1 MPTRAMKRKSFFK
14 SLLWLVAWTAASL
27 PGYADIKLSGVTSS
41 IKNSIS
47 DHLKGVDFPC
57 DSPAAAASRIQERS
71 DSELNKAL
79 QALGFFRAQYSSD
92 LVFDEKCW
100 RLSYEITLGEPIM
113 IREANI
119 ELLGAAAPEAA
130 FQELVSAAELGSGA
144 AFSTPRYEQLKER
157 LQARGVR
164 QGYFD
169 AKFVEQRVDIYPQLN
184 AADIVLSWD
193 SGERYHYGEIV
204 IEQSVLEQDLFRDLL
219 SLNPDDPYD
228 LVLLQNDRIRLSES
242 RYFGSVEI
250 TPLLDQVHDGQV
262 PIQVS
267 GTKGSRA
274 SYQVGVG
281 YSTDTGAR
289 LRGDYK
295 RHLINSRGHQGGV
308 KLLLSQALTTLNLN
322 YKIPWRDPRTDS
334 LRADLSYL
342 DEDNDS
348 FESERWEA
356 SITDS
361 LVRASGWSQSVF
373 VTLSTENSVI
383 ADEEDSFVLLVPG
396 ISWSRISADNL
407 VYPNKGYAVSL
418 ELSGSYEGL
427 VSDSSFAQV
436 ETSAKWIKA
445 LPYGLR
451 LLVRGNLGFT
461 LVDSLDDL
469 PASRRFFSGGDNSI
483 RGYDYQSLGPE
494 EDGEVVGGRHVA
506 VASIEV
512 EHAVYKKWSVAAFV
526 DGGNAWDEGSF
537 DPAVGV
543 GLGLRWRSPIGP
555 LRFDIGVPLEDTDD
569 DFRVH
574 LSFGPEL

>member
-1 MPTRAMKRKSFFK
+1 MKKK
-14 SLLWLVAWTAASL
+14 PLLTSMTLLVGVLAVSL
-27 PGYADIKLSGVTSS
+27 PGYADFKLSGVTNP
-41 IKNSIS
+41 IKRSIS
-47 DHLKGVDFPC
+47 DHLQVIDFPC
-57 DSPAAAASRIQERS
+57 DSPAASAHRIQERS
-71 DSELNKAL
+71 DAELNTAL
-79 QALGFFRAQYSSD
+79 QALGFFKAQYRSD

-100 RLSYEITLGEPIM
+100 RLSYEITTGEPLI

-119 ELLGAAAPEAA
+119 ELLGEAAPEAA
-130 FQELVSAAELGSGA
+130 FQELVSAAELVSGA
-144 AFSTPRYEQLKER
+144 AFSSPRYEQLKAS
-157 LQARGVR
+157 LQGRGVR
-164 QGYFD
+164 QGFFD

-193 SGERYHYGEIV
+193 SGERYRYGDIV
-204 IEQSVLEQDLFRDLL
+204 IEQSVLEQGLFSDLL
-219 SLNPDDPYD
+219 TLEPGDPYD

-289 LRGDYK
+289 LRGDYT
-295 RHLINSRGHQGGV
+295 RHLINARGHQGGI
-308 KLLLSQALTTLNLN
+308 KLLLSEALTTLNLN

-407 VYPNKGYAVSL
+407 VYPNNGYTVSM
-418 ELSGSYEGL
+418 EISGSYEGL
-427 VSDSSFAQV
+427 VSDSSFAQI
-436 ETSAKWIKA
+436 ETSAKWIRA

-451 LLVRGNLGFT
+451 LLVRGNLGLT
-461 LVDSLDDL
+461 LVDSVDDL

-483 RGYDYQSLGPE
+483 RGYEYQSLGPE
-494 EDGEVVGGRHVA
+494 GDGEVVGGRHLA

-512 EHAVYKKWSVAAFV
+512 EHALYKKWSVAAFV

-555 LRFDIGVPLEDTDD
+555 LRFDIGVPLEDTGD